1 MNRVDQKGT
10 AKNFAFFLHLTHV
23 WEMNNKTQPDNW
35 LAEKTKTHPMI
46 LIVVHSPIKTFQGV
60 VN

>member
-10 AKNFAFFLHLTHV
+10 VKNFAFFLHLTHV

-35 LAEKTKTHPMI
+35 PAEKEKHI
-46 LIVVHSPIKTFQGV
+46 RWFWLSFIRQLKLIKV
-60 VN
+60 